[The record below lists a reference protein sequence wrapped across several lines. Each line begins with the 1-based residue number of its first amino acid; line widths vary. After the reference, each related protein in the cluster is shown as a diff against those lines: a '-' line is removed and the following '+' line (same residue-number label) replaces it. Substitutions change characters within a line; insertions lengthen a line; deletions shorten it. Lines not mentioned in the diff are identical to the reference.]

1 MSNFK
6 FLLSDPSFGPF
17 AEVAM
22 AAEKILHIDPA
33 ACILNCRR
41 AMEFA
46 VKWMY
51 SVDKE
56 LEMPYQDNL
65 QSLMTREEFR
75 SIVGSDIWR
84 RMDYIRMKGN
94 NAAHNTGK
102 ISEAAAMLC
111 LENLHIFLDFVAYC
125 YAESY
130 EETKFDPNLVPR
142 EIATSA
148 TPPRND
154 TGDVDLQKLR

>member
-6 FLLSDPSFGPF
+6 FLLSDPGMAAF

-33 ACILNCRR
+33 ASILNCRR

-65 QSLMTREEFR
+65 Q
-75 SIVGSDIWR
+75 
-84 RMDYIRMKGN
+84 N
-94 NAAHNTGK
+94 P
-102 ISEAAAMLC
+102 ISRDGGRTL
-111 LENLHIFLDFVAYC
+111 
-125 YAESY
+125 YA
-130 EETKFDPNLVPR
+130 
-142 EIATSA
+142 
-148 TPPRND
+148 
-154 TGDVDLQKLR
+154 